1 MKLKIGD
8 RFINITGLPGTVCG
22 AYETG
27 SIKIDKELGVRN
39 ICDLTVWHR
48 DPAIRYQKGLPVKI
62 FSDTDELLFAG
73 FVETAKMHRE
83 ADSFYHDLAAIDYR
97 YLADK
102 RIVVYSRAN
111 ANAGTIA
118 RELFNAYLQAEDC
131 TIGEIQEGP
140 IISETVFNY
149 ISLNRC
155 LDRLAESVGFFWRID
170 NQKRF
175 YFVARATYEA
185 PWSLTYLDVNGTP
198 RIENKNLQYRNTQ
211 YVLESKNITS
221 EQEKFWQGDGVNRT
235 FVVDYPIAKTPKIEV
250 SYSGSPYVQETIGIR
265 GIKEDEADKQWL
277 WNKNDKIVTHNKIY
291 PALTVNDTAHIVYQG
306 FEDIVVKVS
315 DFEAIDSMK
324 AVEGFGSGIVEEVIR
339 RPDLGTVEAAFE
351 AANEELE
358 KNTQVGD
365 SITFT
370 TKRPGLEPGQMLP
383 INLPRYDLN
392 DTFLIEKVTIQEEVR
407 GLVWYEVTASK
418 GTMYESWTKMF
429 TKMFF
434 ANEPLIIL
442 ENISEKEFIRLLID
456 FTKIWLEEERPNL
469 FNVVFPGDAVYPAD
483 DLYPMF
489 DYQNRVRYVAAIDA
503 EGNEMGRKA
512 VTSISGMTGDDINSR
527 FFIADDEFNGDIKQ
541 LAWFGGMLASA
552 ESGSGVEIDRQ
563 TYEHTKTALEALQ
576 IQRRDIKGW

>member
-8 RFINITGLPGTVCG
+8 RFINITGLPGTVYG